1 MAGDGAVSRV
11 DVIWG
16 LLAARAAGR
25 GAPVSVE
32 DACALCAAMAG
43 ASGAAVTA
51 SFRTAPGHVM
61 CVTDELSEQLEE
73 LQLTFGEG
81 PRVDAY
87 TGGAPVLVPDL
98 DDAGVARRWPAF
110 GPAARLAGAAA
121 VFALPLQIGV
131 IRVGVIGLYRR
142 QPGPLSLE
150 QLGNALVFA
159 DAATVLLLDRQ
170 DPAAADRAGTGP
182 GGQSGLLALH
192 RAEIDQ
198 ATGMLTERLGVGIEE
213 AFVRLRAYAY
223 AHDRRLADVAHD
235 LVTRTLR
242 LGPGPMPRHDGVV

>member
-1 MAGDGAVSRV
+1 LPLRDHQAAVVEGEPRMPGDSAAVSRIE
-11 DVIWG
+11 VIWG

-25 GAPVSVE
+25 GAPVSVQ

-43 ASGAAVTA
+43 ASGAAVTT
-51 SFRTAPGHVM
+51 SFRSTPGHVM

-98 DDAGVARRWPAF
+98 GEAGVARRWPAF

-131 IRVGVIGLYRR
+131 IRVGVVGLYRR

-170 DPAAADRAGTGP
+170 DPAAAGRGGTGP

-192 RAEIDQ
+192 RGRD
-198 ATGMLTERLGVGIEE
+198 RLGHRDAHRAAGSRHRGGIRP
-213 AFVRLRAYAY
+213 AACIRLCSRQA
-223 AHDRRLADVAHD
+223 
-235 LVTRTLR
+235 
-242 LGPGPMPRHDGVV
+242 PGGCGS